1 LFKICEDYMPA
12 TNWFRKNQKK
22 LLGVLVV
29 FLMVIWGIGPAV
41 DYIVPKPPVGE
52 ILGEKISQEEFN
64 DTVVRWARVF
74 FKDSKELVSKQVW
87 KQLALVHQ
95 AEKMGVFVT
104 NEELAQEIRSWFPVD
119 PAIFNDREGYRR
131 MLGSVFRM
139 TEYQFEKT
147 IREYLLAQK
156 LQFLLKNSIK
166 ITKDEA
172 FQRYVKE
179 NEKVKVKY
187 GTFKARDFVDRVEI
201 EEDEIRSF
209 YDKYSGNFPNEEEG
223 VWGYKEPEKVKVE
236 YVMARSDVIRKQVN
250 ITDEEMHEYYE
261 NKKEFMFKK
270 ETESTLE
277 KPEDETVDETSI
289 PEYKPFDE
297 VKGQIEVTLQFKKS
311 EALANKLIGDADNDI
326 YENIDE
332 GGLISFSELA
342 SKYSLSYV
350 VPTNPNDGT
359 NYFAKDELKEVVKGL
374 EKFPQLVFDR
384 EVNDPSPP
392 LSSLEGKLIYRVL
405 ERIAPAIPPYEKIHD
420 KVAEDLRSEKAFR
433 KAEAFARKC
442 LEKMGQTSFE
452 EGIKII
458 EEETGKIQ
466 IIETD
471 YFSRPGIIS
480 ENDYAKVLG
489 ADRSVL
495 ATRAFD
501 LKIGEFDITVEG
513 KGEKTCYVVMLVD
526 KKETNLEKF
535 EEKKDSIMQK
545 YLTEKQLAFLSEWE
559 SQVHKKTRLGKSK
572 S

>member
-1 LFKICEDYMPA
+1 M
-12 TNWFRKNQKK
+12 
-22 LLGVLVV
+22 
-29 FLMVIWGIGPAV
+29 
-41 DYIVPKPPVGE
+41 
-52 ILGEKISQEEFN
+52 
-64 DTVVRWARVF
+64 
-74 FKDSKELVSKQVW
+74 
-87 KQLALVHQ
+87 
-95 AEKMGVFVT
+95 
-104 NEELAQEIRSWFPVD
+104 
-119 PAIFNDREGYRR
+119 
-131 MLGSVFRM
+131 
-139 TEYQFEKT
+139 
-147 IREYLLAQK
+147 
-156 LQFLLKNSIK
+156 
-166 ITKDEA
+166 
-172 FQRYVKE
+172 KE

-489 ADRSVL
+489 ADRSAL